1 MLITVDTGGTKTLVA
16 TFNRHGKL
24 VQSERFP
31 TPKDPQEY
39 IELVASTITTLS
51 EGKELDAISVA
62 VPGMV
67 RGMTAVWC
75 PNLGWEN
82 VPVGTRLKKH
92 FSCPIFLENDANLA
106 GLAETRA
113 LAHIPDVCLYV
124 TVSTGI
130 GTGII
135 VDGKLHP
142 GFNNSE
148 AGHMMLE
155 YDGRMREWEKF
166 ASGRS
171 IKSTYGKFA
180 RDIHDRH
187 VWDQIA
193 DKISRGL
200 GALIPLFN
208 PEIIIIGGSIGTY
221 FDRYDHSLRTHLRH
235 YLNDHL
241 ALPEIRQ
248 AIHPEEAVIYGCYY
262 YAVDQLD
269 A

>member
-1 MLITVDTGGTKTLVA
+1 MIITVDTGGTKTLVA
-16 TFNRHGKL
+16 SFSRRGKL
-24 VQSERFP
+24 LVSERFP
-31 TPKDPQEY
+31 TPKDPRDY
-39 IELVASTITTLS
+39 IELVVSTIMKIS
-51 EGKELDAISVA
+51 DGKQLDAISVA
-62 VPGMV
+62 MPGMTK
-67 RGMTAVWC
+67 GLTATWC
-75 PNLGWEN
+75 PNLGWTD
-82 VPVGTRLKKH
+82 VPVGKLFKKH
-92 FSCPIFLENDANLA
+92 FTCPIFLENDANLA

-113 LAHIPDVCLYV
+113 LSHIPDVALYV

-135 VDGKLHP
+135 VDGKLHH

-155 YDGRMREWEKF
+155 YDGRLREWESF

-180 RDIHDRH
+180 RDIHDKR
-187 VWDQIA
+187 VWNQIA

-200 GALIPLFN
+200 GALIPLIS

-221 FDRYDHSLRTHLRH
+221 LDRYEQPLRTHLRR
-235 YLNDHL
+235 YLNDHI

-262 YAVDQLD
+262 NAVDSLNT
-269 A
+269 